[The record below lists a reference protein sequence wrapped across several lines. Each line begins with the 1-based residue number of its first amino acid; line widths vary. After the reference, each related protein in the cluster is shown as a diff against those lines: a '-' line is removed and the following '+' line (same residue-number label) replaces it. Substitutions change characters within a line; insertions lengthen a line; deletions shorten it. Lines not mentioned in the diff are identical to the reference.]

1 MSFRTDVSTMNQ
13 AASNVDRVKNEV
25 QGELSRLRG
34 VVEEV
39 SGSWKGQAQA
49 SFHSLMQRWDDN
61 ARKLNEALQSIADN
75 IRANAGDF
83 DSTDADNA
91 STFNV

>member
-1 MSFRTDVSTMNQ
+1 
-13 AASNVDRVKNEV
+13 
-25 QGELSRLRG
+25 
-34 VVEEV
+34 
-39 SGSWKGQAQA
+39 
-49 SFHSLMQRWDDN
+49 MQRWDDN

>member
-1 MSFRTDVSTMNQ
+1 MSFKTDVSTMNQ